1 MAMVTEFMNRRDE
14 GASKAVTQGG
24 SNLSGGQRQRVSIA
38 RAFVKDA
45 PVYLLDDTFSA
56 LDFKTDAAVRAAMR
70 KELTGKTIII
80 VAQRISTI
88 MNADQIVVMDQG
100 KITACGTHEELL
112 KTSDIYRE
120 IYRTQTSDEGEEAQA

>member
-1 MAMVTEFMNRRDE
+1 M
-14 GASKAVTQGG
+14 
-24 SNLSGGQRQRVSIA
+24 SIA

-100 KITACGTHEELL
+100 KVTACGTHEELL